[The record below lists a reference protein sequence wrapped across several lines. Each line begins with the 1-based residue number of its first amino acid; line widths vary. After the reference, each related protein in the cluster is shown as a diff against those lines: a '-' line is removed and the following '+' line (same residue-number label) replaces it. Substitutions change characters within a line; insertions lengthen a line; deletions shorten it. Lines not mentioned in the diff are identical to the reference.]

1 MHNKMII
8 GENAIGGK
16 RESIFFIL
24 ITYLISWV
32 SWGVLVLFGIPAKA
46 NALSTML
53 YLLGGLSPAIV
64 AFVLPLFFGRAERG
78 VRYKRFFKFKIPAHY
93 YLLPI
98 AAAALMAVVSY
109 IAMPAFD
116 ANAAS
121 NLHIQ
126 PLYMIVPLFL
136 SMVIGGGLEEF
147 GWRGVLV
154 YQLRKANPVFI
165 SLGVGL
171 VWAVWHIPLF
181 FLDGV
186 GQYHA
191 NFLPFLITIIAYSL
205 VLTPLSL
212 KSGSVIPCIL
222 FHALANAFGELG
234 FQYGSGLFTA
244 SMIDS
249 LVKLGIGAAA
259 FMVLNSKK
267 FEAAQKPFE
276 APRSQPV

>member
-1 MHNKMII
+1 MSPFT
-8 GENAIGGK
+8 AF
-16 RESIFFIL
+16 SSVLFIL
-24 ITYLISWV
+24 ITYLISWL

-46 NALSTML
+46 NALSTMF
-53 YLLGGLSPAIV
+53 YLLGGLAPTIV

-78 VRYKRFFKFKIPAHY
+78 ARYKMYFKFKIPARY

-98 AAAALMAVVSY
+98 MTAVLMALVSY
-109 IAMPAFD
+109 GAMFVIDPK
-116 ANAAS
+116 AAM

-126 PLYMIVPLFL
+126 PLHMIVPLFL

-147 GWRGVLV
+147 GWRGLLV

-171 VWAVWHIPLF
+171 VWAAWHIPLF
-181 FLDGV
+181 FLNGV

-191 NFLPFLITIIAYSL
+191 NFLPFLVTIIAYSL

-234 FQYGSGLFTA
+234 FQYGGELSFA
-244 SMIDS
+244 SMVDS

-267 FEAAQKPFE
+267 FDVAQPK
-276 APRSQPV
+276 RS